1 MILCIARN
9 FWNCVIPL
17 YFIIFNAEY
26 AIGMEQL
33 SQVLLQLL
41 QLQIFVVYYITTR
54 VNSYNKYFLWN
65 IFVLFHGFSFFQ
77 SVNLLQ
83 SNISL

>member
-1 MILCIARN
+1 
-9 FWNCVIPL
+9 
-17 YFIIFNAEY
+17 
-26 AIGMEQL
+26 MEQL

-65 IFVLFHGFSFFQ
+65 IFVLVHDFSFFQ

>member
-1 MILCIARN
+1 
-9 FWNCVIPL
+9 
-17 YFIIFNAEY
+17 
-26 AIGMEQL
+26 MEQL

-65 IFVLFHGFSFFQ
+65 IFVLFYDFSFFQ